1 MIARLVCHGCPYGM
15 LIHMRLSLLAWS
27 VGSFLNGTTM
37 LHINAQE
44 DTKRTRQELTK
55 LAVAISTTKAEL
67 AVHEASA
74 SAAKVELAI
83 AQEELAIAQENTKQT
98 RSELTKLAA
107 EAGQTRSELTK
118 LAGAISVTEVE
129 LAVVQAAS
137 TSAADDE

>member
-1 MIARLVCHGCPYGM
+1 
-15 LIHMRLSLLAWS
+15 
-27 VGSFLNGTTM
+27 M

-74 SAAKVELAI
+74 SAAKVELAT
-83 AQEELAIAQENTKQT
+83 AQENTKQT

>member
-1 MIARLVCHGCPYGM
+1 
-15 LIHMRLSLLAWS
+15 
-27 VGSFLNGTTM
+27 M

-55 LAVAISTTKAEL
+55 LAVAISTTKAEF

-98 RSELTKLAA
+98 RSELT
-107 EAGQTRSELTK
+107 T